1 MNDHDMLAGYED
13 LARLTAEAL
22 AAAHTRDWETFS
34 RHQEDEAAALAAL
47 KRHESLPSCPA
58 DVLTRK
64 EVLIR
69 RILDKQ
75 SELQALLLPWRDEIG
90 AQLQSASSS
99 RMLARTYGN
108 KDGAS

>member
-13 LARLTAEAL
+13 LARLAAEAL
-22 AAAHTRDWETFS
+22 AAAHARDWETFS
-34 RHQEDEAAALAAL
+34 RQQEREAAALAAI
-47 KRHESLPSCPA
+47 KRHESLPPCPA

-99 RMLARTYGN
+99 RMLARTYGSE
-108 KDGAS
+108 DGAN

>member
-22 AAAHTRDWETFS
+22 AAAHARDWETFS
-34 RHQEDEAAALAAL
+34 QHQEDEAAALATL
-47 KRHESLPSCPA
+47 RRHESLPPCPA
-58 DVLTRK
+58 DILTKK

-69 RILDKQ
+69 RILEKQ
-75 SELQALLLPWRDEIG
+75 SELQALLLSWRDDIG

-99 RMLARTYGN
+99 RVLARTYGSE
-108 KDGAS
+108 DGAS